1 LETLTTKH
9 STTYYHPHHHAYPYP
24 IWSVTPGWPII
35 SGCDSPTDRLSSF
48 IDTHLK
54 PLCSSLP
61 SYVKDTN
68 HFLQTIFNI
77 TTPLPPNTIL
87 ATIDVKSLY
96 TNIPHN
102 EGICTTLGPLDTKHR
117 RMWPLHKVIH
127 QFLIHILKENYFTFN
142 DQLYLQKH
150 GTAMGTK
157 MAPSFSNIFM
167 GTLEESLLSSAPNT
181 SYPSWY
187 ILDLDTW
194 RGIVSNIH
202 YTSQLSAP
210 HHQTWNL
217 VLHPECQFP
226 RHHSLCHSTKN
237 NCNHPLH

>member
-1 LETLTTKH
+1 MIITLQTMLITSVMSRISSNLETLITKH
-9 STTYYHPHHHAYPYP
+9 SNTYYHPHHHTYPCIP
-24 IWSVTPGWPII
+24 IPHMII

-102 EGICTTLGPLDTKHR
+102 EGICTTLGALDTKHR
-117 RMWPLHKVIH
+117 RM
-127 QFLIHILKENYFTFN
+127 
-142 DQLYLQKH
+142 
-150 GTAMGTK
+150 
-157 MAPSFSNIFM
+157 
-167 GTLEESLLSSAPNT
+167 
-181 SYPSWY
+181 
-187 ILDLDTW
+187 
-194 RGIVSNIH
+194 
-202 YTSQLSAP
+202 
-210 HHQTWNL
+210 
-217 VLHPECQFP
+217 
-226 RHHSLCHSTKN
+226 
-237 NCNHPLH
+237 